1 MRTSFVGRKDAQ
13 DAIANGEMDLSQPMA
28 PELTSL
34 RLTSMMDD
42 LPEEGNGPCCNCT
55 MSSAKWVMH
64 HVVEHIKAKC
74 EETECP
80 KLKAMCEKAKEHPK
94 VTFGFL
100 LAAVRP
106 LSLGYAWC
114 NGKGECGKNSS
125 LESLPTTDD
134 EMSAI
139 DAVSSLYTSVEYDME
154 PEDDESVAFDLAD
167 QAEEVFDNEMRP
179 PCKMCVK
186 SVTKGVMFHV
196 IGKITKY
203 CFKTEDPK
211 IKKMCK
217 FAAMHKQLTFGYLF
231 YKVRPIEFAAGF
243 CMGKGKCYHP
253 SCHSEEMLFEA
264 VDDSRLSVSE
274 EAAVIEL
281 LRLQRRVPKPMAG

>member
-1 MRTSFVGRKDAQ
+1 
-13 DAIANGEMDLSQPMA
+13 MDLSQPMA

-211 IKKMCK
+211 IKKMVSCCMWNDV
-217 FAAMHKQLTFGYLF
+217 FRNSACAGLIISSASLDFLCSLLWSCSASLLPCTSSSPLATSSTRSAPLSSPRVSAWARGSATILPAT
-231 YKVRPIEFAAGF
+231 VRR
-243 CMGKGKCYHP
+243 CC
-253 SCHSEEMLFEA
+253 L
-264 VDDSRLSVSE
+264 RLSMT
-274 EAAVIEL
+274 AA
-281 LRLQRRVPKPMAG
+281 